1 MKIIKGE
8 IKISMTYLWRLV
20 LQISDL
26 NPSVPNILTKSF
38 LHSESFP
45 KVFAIWLIIKDE
57 IKMNRGESFPN
68 RKVSKKSDGNIFYL
82 PIAFL
87 F

>member
-26 NPSVPNILTKSF
+26 NPSMPNILTKSF

-45 KVFAIWLIIKDE
+45 KSFAICLIINSE
-57 IKMNRGESFPN
+57 IRTAPSESFPN
-68 RKVSKKSDGNIFYL
+68 RKVSKEIDGNIFYL